1 MIWTTANK
9 ERINICDMT
18 NEHLENTIA
27 YLYKKEESIK
37 AVNEKYGL
45 KINHQINNR
54 EIKEW
59 LENMVAELKN
69 RIFMQQEKERLD
81 KRAQIDKS
89 IVILQKQLLSLD
101 GKKKKRKRL
110 KDEIEK
116 LTEEWKNLFSEND
129 YDYQAPEEK
138 KVYKEVLGGIVEEN
152 KLTRIKY
159 DTPVVDINRC
169 GSIYLDNL
177 LDDFALNPND

>member
-9 ERINICDMT
+9 ERIIICDMT

-27 YLYKKEESIK
+27 YLYKKEESLK
-37 AVNEKYGL
+37 AVDEKYGL
-45 KINHQINNR
+45 KTNHQINNR

-59 LENMVAELKN
+59 LDIMVAELKQ
-69 RIFMQQEKERLD
+69 RIFMQQEKERLE

-89 IVILQKQLLSLD
+89 IDILQKQLLSLD
-101 GKKKKRKRL
+101 NKKQKRKRL
-110 KDEIEK
+110 KAELKE

-138 KVYKEVLGGIVEEN
+138 RVCKEVLGKVVEE
-152 KLTRIKY
+152 
-159 DTPVVDINRC
+159 
-169 GSIYLDNL
+169 IY
-177 LDDFALNPND
+177 DDFDYSQQS

>member
-27 YLYKKEESIK
+27 YLYRNEETRK
-37 AVNEKYGL
+37 AVDEKYGL
-45 KINHQINNR
+45 KTNHQINNR

-59 LENMVAELKN
+59 LDIMVAELKQ
-69 RIFMQQEKERLD
+69 RMFMQQEKERLE

-89 IVILQKQLLSLD
+89 IDILQKQLLSLD
-101 GKKKKRKRL
+101 NKKQKRKRL
-110 KDEIEK
+110 KAELKK
-116 LTEEWKNLFSEND
+116 LTEDWKNLFSEND

-138 KVYKEVLGGIVEEN
+138 KVYKEVLGGVVEE
-152 KLTRIKY
+152 Y
-159 DTPVVDINRC
+159 DFDDP
-169 GSIYLDNL
+169 LDH
-177 LDDFALNPND
+177 FALNPND